1 MRSIDARVRILTA
14 SLLLSVL
21 LFSGVAMAQESASAS
36 DDSPFI
42 LIFCFGPF
50 LLIALG
56 FAVFGILWAVFAPI
70 MFVYGAIFSGR
81 NLDRRMSG
89 LVLRERASIDHFGKD
104 PLSTLKGSHIVG
116 GIKETGLVYASVVF
130 APSHWQL
137 LIAWINQIFGGR
149 VDVIHRV
156 ISVGRA
162 EAKQRLREQAQAA
175 GWDDVLNVRIDTAEM
190 TPASKPKGTKAVEVF
205 AYGTGIK
212 FG

>member
-21 LFSGVAMAQESASAS
+21 SSGVAMAQAAEAPKE
-36 DDSPFI
+36 DDSLI
-42 LIFCFGPF
+42 LICCFGPF

-56 FAVFGILWAVFAPI
+56 FTVFGILWAVFAPI
-70 MFVYGAIFSGR
+70 MFVYGVIFSGR

-89 LVLRERASIDHFGKD
+89 LVLREAASIEHFGKD
-104 PLSTLKGSHIVG
+104 PLSTLKGGHIAG
-116 GIKETGLVYASVVF
+116 GAKETGLVYASIVF
-130 APSHWQL
+130 SPSHWQL
-137 LIAWINQIFGGR
+137 IIAWINQLFGGR
-149 VDVIHRV
+149 IDVIHRV

-175 GWDDVLNVRIDTAEM
+175 GWDEVLNVRIDTAEM

>member
-1 MRSIDARVRILTA
+1 MRSIDARVGTLTA
-14 SLLLSVL
+14 SVLMSVL
-21 LFSGVAMAQESASAS
+21 LFSVIAMAQADEAPKE
-36 DDSPFI
+36 DNPLI

-56 FAVFGILWAVFAPI
+56 FIVFGILWAVFYPI
-70 MFVYGAIFSGR
+70 MFLYGAIFSER
-81 NLDRRMSG
+81 NLERRMSD
-89 LVLRERASIDHFGKD
+89 LVLRERASIENFGKD
-104 PLSTLKGSHIVG
+104 PLSTLKGDHIVG
-116 GIKETGLVYASVVF
+116 GVNETGIVYASIVF

-149 VDVIHRV
+149 IDVVHRV

-162 EAKQRLREQAQAA
+162 EAKQRLREKAQSL

-190 TPASKPKGTKAVEVF
+190 TPASNPKGTKAVEIF

-212 FG
+212 FD